1 MIIFLEGCNFIGFF
15 TLLCISKYFKMENE
29 KYLRDLSEI
38 KKMMSSSSRF
48 ISLSGLA
55 GVFAGCYAIIGA
67 VIAGFLL
74 SEQASNT
81 SKAMEVAIFGTNN
94 LIDKLFF
101 IALAVLVL
109 AIGTA
114 IALTTYK
121 AKRNNKKIWDSTS
134 KRLMIN
140 FSAPLLAGGIFCL
153 VLLQNELVQLL
164 VPSMLIFY
172 GLALI
177 HASKYTYSDLK
188 SLGYTN
194 LVLGLIST
202 QFPDYGL
209 YFWTAGFGLFHILYG
224 MWMYNKY
231 ERKPE

>member
-1 MIIFLEGCNFIGFF
+1 
-15 TLLCISKYFKMENE
+15 MENE

-38 KKMMSSSSRF
+38 KQMMSRSSRF

-74 SEQASNT
+74 SGHDTNASYGP
-81 SKAMEVAIFGTNN
+81 VAANYSNN
-94 LIDKLFF
+94 DLIDQLLFLA
-101 IALAVLVL
+101 IAVLVL

-114 IALTTYK
+114 IALTTRK
-121 AKRNNKKIWDSTS
+121 AKQNNQKIWDSTS

-140 FSAPLLAGGIFCL
+140 FFAPLAAGGLFCL
-153 VLLQNELVQLL
+153 VLLQYGLLGLL

-177 HASKYTYSDLK
+177 HASKYTFNDLK
-188 SLGYTN
+188 SLGYSN
-194 LVLGLIST
+194 VVLGLIST
-202 QFPDYGL
+202 QFLDYGL
-209 YFWTAGFGLFHILYG
+209 YFWAAGFGLFHILYG
-224 MWMYNKY
+224 VWMYNRY